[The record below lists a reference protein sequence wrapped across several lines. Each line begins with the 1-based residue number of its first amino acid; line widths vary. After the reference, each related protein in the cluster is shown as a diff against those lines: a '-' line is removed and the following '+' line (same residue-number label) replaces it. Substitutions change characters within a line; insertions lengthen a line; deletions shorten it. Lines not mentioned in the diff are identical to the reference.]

1 MILKKALFIDMRN
14 DKVWIMQKDSLER
27 FKKTWN
33 YWLIEKW
40 SILFNYIYKLLNYE
54 FIISK
59 NNITCNKIK
68 WLKNDKILFYENQIL
83 KMINWSQFI
92 LKIIDYLKNIMNE
105 YLLFR
110 KNENFF
116 IINLYEF
123 ELNNLI
129 KHEIDYYFVI

>member
-1 MILKKALFIDMRN
+1 M
-14 DKVWIMQKDSLER
+14 
-27 FKKTWN
+27 
-33 YWLIEKW
+33 
-40 SILFNYIYKLLNYE
+40 ILFNYIYKLLNYE
-54 FIISK
+54 FIIDK
-59 NNITCNKIK
+59 NDIICNKIK